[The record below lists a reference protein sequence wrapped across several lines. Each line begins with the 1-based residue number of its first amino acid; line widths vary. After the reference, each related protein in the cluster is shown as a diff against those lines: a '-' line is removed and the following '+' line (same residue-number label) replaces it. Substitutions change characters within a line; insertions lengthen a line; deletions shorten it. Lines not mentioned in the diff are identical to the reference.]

1 MTENCLFCKIV
12 AGEISAAIVAETP
25 DAIAFRD
32 INPEAPVHLLVVP
45 RAHVDSLD
53 VASDEA
59 ALGHLLA
66 FAARVAGQEGI
77 AESGYR
83 TVINTGRAGGQT
95 VDHLHLH
102 VLGGR
107 RMKWPPG

>member
-1 MTENCLFCKIV
+1 MVENCLFCKII
-12 AGEISAAIVAETP
+12 AGEIPAKIIAETP
-25 DAIAFRD
+25 DAIAFED

-45 RAHVDSLD
+45 RLHVDSLAS
-53 VASDEA
+53 ASDEA
-59 ALGHLLA
+59 MLGHLMA
-66 FAARVAGQEGI
+66 FAARVAEREEI

-83 TVINTGRAGGQT
+83 TVVNTRQDGGQT

-107 RMKWPPG
+107 RMTWPPG

>member
-1 MTENCLFCKIV
+1 MAENCLFCKIV
-12 AGEISAAIVAETP
+12 AGEIPAAIVAETP

-32 INPEAPVHLLVVP
+32 INPEARVHLLVVP
-45 RAHVDSLD
+45 RAHVDSLA

-66 FAARVAGQEGI
+66 FAARVAEQEGI

-83 TVINTGRAGGQT
+83 TVINTGRDGGQT

>member
-45 RAHVDSLD
+45 RAHVDSLA

-83 TVINTGRAGGQT
+83 TVINTSRDGGQT

-107 RMKWPPG
+107 RMNWPPG

>member
-12 AGEISAAIVAETP
+12 AGEIPAAIVAETP

-45 RAHVDSLD
+45 RAHVDSLA

-59 ALGHLLA
+59 ALRTSS
-66 FAARVAGQEGI
+66 RV
-77 AESGYR
+77 R
-83 TVINTGRAGGQT
+83 RACC
-95 VDHLHLH
+95 
-102 VLGGR
+102 
-107 RMKWPPG
+107 